1 MDQDKRCA
9 PGKNYSKGSCF
20 TIDNLVEISK
30 AYNSNFDDKIT
41 IKEDKRYLLQKLN
54 NKLKNVCNNQQCW
67 LKLKFMKDINDKNLL
82 KNTFRPKGPDTG
94 IDWLS
99 TSDINNVMKQ
109 YEQKY
114 DDFQFLGAV
123 PLDFMKLSF
132 LNINNLDFHK
142 QIKKNKKRLGMVINL
157 DEHDRAGSH
166 WVGLFTDLIKK
177 KLYFFDSYGHKP
189 DKQIK
194 TFMKKVAKYFD
205 KDIDLSEG
213 SINKTENDIRYNKIR
228 HQYKGSECGVYSM
241 NFIIRLLRGE
251 DFMTISKSK
260 VIDDEINKC
269 RASYFTS
276 KK

>member
-1 MDQDKRCA
+1 MEQDKRCA

-30 AYNSNFDDKIT
+30 AYNSNFDDKIN
-41 IKEDKRYLLQKLN
+41 IREDKRYLLQELT
-54 NKLKNVCNNQQCW
+54 NKLKDVCNNQQCW
-67 LKLKFMKDINDKNLL
+67 LKLKFMKDIKDKNLL

-94 IDWLS
+94 IEWLS

-114 DDFQFLGAV
+114 DDFKFLGAV

-132 LNINNLDFHK
+132 LNINNLDFENL
-142 QIKKNKKRLGMVINL
+142 IKNNKKRLGMVINL
-157 DEHDRAGSH
+157 DEHDKSGSH
-166 WVGLFTDLIKK
+166 WVGLFTDLAKK

-194 TFMKKVAKYFD
+194 TFMKKVANYF
-205 KDIDLSEG
+205 KKNTNLAEG
-213 SINKTENDIRYNKIR
+213 SVKKSDIKYNKIR

-251 DFMTISKSK
+251 DFMKISKSK

-269 RASYFTS
+269 RASYFS